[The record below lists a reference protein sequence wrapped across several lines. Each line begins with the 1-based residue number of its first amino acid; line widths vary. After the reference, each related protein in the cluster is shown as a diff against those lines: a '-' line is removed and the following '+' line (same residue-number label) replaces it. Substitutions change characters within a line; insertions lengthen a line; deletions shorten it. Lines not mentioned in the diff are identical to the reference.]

1 MNREDFSIEG
11 SMDLNEA
18 LQAPARRDALGRLG
32 RYAAAGLILP
42 PGLAALPA
50 LAAEAEDD
58 TYDQD
63 SVVKAAT
70 DFFGET
76 TEGLAKVIEKAFKDQ
91 GRPNAYIKG
100 QEAGAAITVGLRY
113 GEGELIMKRGG
124 GGKVY
129 WAGPSV
135 GFDLGANAS
144 KVFTLVYKLPRAA
157 DIYRRFPGVDGSLYY
172 IGGAGINYQRADGV
186 TLAPIRLGVGLRAGA
201 SVGYI
206 HYRREKTI
214 NPF

>member
-18 LQAPARRDALGRLG
+18 PRAPARRDALGRLG

-50 LAAEAEDD
+50 LAADGEDD

-63 SVVKAAT
+63 SVLKAAT

-76 TEGLAKVIEKAFKDQ
+76 TEGLAKVIEKAFKEQ

-113 GEGELIMKRGG
+113 GEGDLVMKRGG

-144 KVFTLVYKLPRAA
+144 KVFTLVYKLPRVA